1 MFLFYLL
8 ATLFACH
15 ASCEVVCLILSDS
28 IHALYLPNFRA
39 SSSAQYYVTQSTKFF
54 SVSDL
59 VQHHEKHSDGLA
71 CALLYPAAK
80 RDKNTTTAA
89 VGFGLEVDVWEIDR
103 TEIIMKHKLGS
114 GQYGVVYEALW
125 KPYNLLVAVKT
136 LKENVTVRD
145 EFLEEARLMKSL
157 RHPNLVEL
165 LGACTREPPYY
176 IVTEFMC
183 NGNLLDYLRTRPRD
197 ELTPPVLL
205 HMATQVARGMAYLE
219 QYNFIHRDLAARNCL
234 VGKQRTIKVADF
246 GLARCMERDVTY
258 RAHDGAK
265 FPIKWTAPEGLVYNI
280 FSTKSDVWAFGVLL
294 WEIAT
299 YGKTPYPGIELQDVY
314 VFLEKGKRMHQP
326 EGCPEAIYKLMLQC
340 WRWHPE
346 QRPTF
351 NVLRTQLEAMQ
362 TGARSI
368 EDQVAEELAR
378 SGSQLPIVSVPS
390 SFTQLNQTGTD
401 AIRTTDVPGSTAL
414 HHPPLPPRP
423 PPPRRSASF
432 DRMLNDQ
439 QVSSEELRASPAS
452 DEGQLDSGV
461 GGSEQCMPK
470 KASTKAHTPM
480 FYIHQEFKVPG
491 SPTNTA
497 RFKPAVHDIPVDKC
511 DPSVSAGP
519 ISSNSLGRKRTAPRP
534 PRRTTPVKPL
544 GSDLV
549 GTEDLFPTF
558 FPSCSGS
565 SRANESTELVVTAT
579 GPFLVPPPPLMEE
592 QSTRAPCPK
601 PRVSHSNATSPP
613 VPPPPLDFSIPSVMS
628 TSAICSSSPFESSST
643 STPKPPRPPCLSYLH
658 NTSKA
663 TASNRPAL
671 QKSKSTTSKVI
682 SSNELS
688 SKALINLDYTG
699 SPASGF
705 RNKSKHSVVQI
716 TDVLSNAL
724 PCELKQTSQLAS
736 KGRRCTVGQAP
747 SAEFHNEL
755 RLRLQ
760 RQSQTQSNALNSAEK
775 CSKTP
780 EPLASIKEKSDSV
793 LSSGYFTMP
802 RLRPS
807 KKPQVVPAVSE
818 PCSNVLDSHIPPSPT
833 RPAAPP
839 KSIPFP
845 EHLTSSESAAPLTIQ
860 CRPSLTPNHKLSTP
874 WLNSKGLAVVGGQDK
889 NSKRLSWTGPAI
901 HRFTDIP
908 PPGQRTCLPTIL
920 STSSTALDNIVE
932 GERISVP
939 SKQSLTVQLTDLL
952 VALKRLKLMA
962 PTPTGFS
969 SEMEQLISVA
979 DQLEACRLNCSV
991 FIDQADCSARAK
1003 FSFRDRYA
1011 PMQQLSSS
1019 LRAKKS
1025 SDERAELVR
1034 TATGTVS
1041 DLIGELAKLADF
1053 VDADRGPSAEAALVS
1068 DPSPSVDRLSDSVPA
1083 TGNSPSGG
1091 SLSNRNAGMFKRKQE
1106 TIVSS

>member
-1 MFLFYLL
+1 MNSVILVFL
-8 ATLFACH
+8 
-15 ASCEVVCLILSDS
+15 V
-28 IHALYLPNFRA
+28 
-39 SSSAQYYVTQSTKFF
+39 ST
-54 SVSDL
+54 S
-59 VQHHEKHSDGLA
+59 
-71 CALLYPAAK
+71 
-80 RDKNTTTAA
+80 N
-89 VGFGLEVDVWEIDR
+89 ID
-103 TEIIMKHKLGS
+103 IGS

-136 LKENVTVRD
+136 LKEDVTVRD

-183 NGNLLDYLRTRPRD
+183 NGNLLEYLRTRPRD

-326 EGCPEAIYKLMLQC
+326 EGCPEPIYKLMLQC

-351 NVLRTQLEAMQ
+351 SVLRTQLEAMQ
-362 TGARSI
+362 TGSRSI

-378 SGSQLPIVSVPS
+378 SSSQLPIVSLPS
-390 SFTQLNQTGTD
+390 SFTQLNPNGTD
-401 AIRTTDVPGSTAL
+401 AIRTAGVPGSIAL

-432 DRMLNDQ
+432 DRMLNEQ
-439 QVSSEELRASPAS
+439 HVSSEETRASPAS

-470 KASTKAHTPM
+470 KASTKAQTPM
-480 FYIHQEFKVPG
+480 FYIHQEFKVPP
-491 SPTNTA
+491 SPTNA
-497 RFKPAVHDIPVDKC
+497 SRFTPAVHDIPVDHS

-544 GSDLV
+544 GSDLAAA
-549 GTEDLFPTF
+549 EDLFPTL
-558 FPSCSGS
+558 FPSCSSS
-565 SRANESTELVVTAT
+565 SRANEFTELVVTAA
-579 GPFLVPPPPLMEE
+579 GQFLVPPPPPLMEE

-601 PRVSHSNATSPP
+601 PRASHSNATSPP
-613 VPPPPLDFSIPSVMS
+613 VPPPPPDFNIPSIMS
-628 TSAICSSSPFESSST
+628 TSAICPSSFESSST

-663 TASNRPAL
+663 SQFSRPTL
-671 QKSKSTTSKVI
+671 QKSKSTTSKMI
-682 SSNELS
+682 SSSELS
-688 SKALINLDYTG
+688 SRVPISLDCK
-699 SPASGF
+699 SSAASGF
-705 RNKSKHSVVQI
+705 RNKSKNSAVHKADASPNV
-716 TDVLSNAL
+716 L
-724 PCELKQTSQLAS
+724 PCELKQPTQLTS

-747 SAEFHNEL
+747 SSEFHNEL

-760 RQSQTQSNALNSAEK
+760 KQSQTQSNAPNSEQK
-775 CSKTP
+775 YSKTP
-780 EPLASIKEKSDSV
+780 EPIASTKEKSDSV
-793 LSSGYFTMP
+793 ISSGYFTMP

-807 KKPQVVPAVSE
+807 KKPQVVSTVSE
-818 PCSNVLDSHIPPSPT
+818 PRDNVLGSHIPPSPT
-833 RPAAPP
+833 RPAVPS
-839 KSIPFP
+839 KNIPSS
-845 EHLTSSESAAPLTIQ
+845 EHVTPSESAVPHTVH
-860 CRPSLTPNHKLSTP
+860 CRPSPTPNHKLSTP
-874 WLNSKGLAVVGGQDK
+874 WLNSKGVTVVGSQDK
-889 NSKRLSWTGPAI
+889 SSKRLSWTGPGI

-932 GERISVP
+932 GEHISVP

-952 VALKRLKLMA
+952 ASLKRLKLMA
-962 PTPTGFS
+962 PNPTGFS
-969 SEMEQLISVA
+969 SEMEQLISIA

-1011 PMQQLSSS
+1011 PMQHLSSS
-1019 LRAKKS
+1019 LRARKS

-1034 TATGTVS
+1034 TAAGTVS

-1053 VDADRGPSAEAALVS
+1053 VDADQGPNVEVASISGPST
-1068 DPSPSVDRLSDSVPA
+1068 SVDRFSDAVLA
-1083 TGNSPSGG
+1083 TGNTPSGG
-1091 SLSNRNAGMFKRKQE
+1091 SLPSRSADMFKRKQE

>member
-1 MFLFYLL
+1 
-8 ATLFACH
+8 
-15 ASCEVVCLILSDS
+15 
-28 IHALYLPNFRA
+28 
-39 SSSAQYYVTQSTKFF
+39 
-54 SVSDL
+54 
-59 VQHHEKHSDGLA
+59 
-71 CALLYPAAK
+71 
-80 RDKNTTTAA
+80 
-89 VGFGLEVDVWEIDR
+89 
-103 TEIIMKHKLGS
+103 
-114 GQYGVVYEALW
+114 
-125 KPYNLLVAVKT
+125 
-136 LKENVTVRD
+136 
-145 EFLEEARLMKSL
+145 
-157 RHPNLVEL
+157 
-165 LGACTREPPYY
+165 
-176 IVTEFMC
+176 
-183 NGNLLDYLRTRPRD
+183 
-197 ELTPPVLL
+197 
-205 HMATQVARGMAYLE
+205 
-219 QYNFIHRDLAARNCL
+219 DLAARNCL

-326 EGCPEAIYKLMLQC
+326 EGCPEPIYKLMLQC

-351 NVLRTQLEAMQ
+351 SVLRTQLEAMQ
-362 TGARSI
+362 TGSRSI

-378 SGSQLPIVSVPS
+378 SNGQLPIVSLPS
-390 SFTQLNQTGTD
+390 SFTQLNPNGTD
-401 AIRTTDVPGSTAL
+401 AIRTADVPGSIAL

-432 DRMLNDQ
+432 DRMLNEQ
-439 QVSSEELRASPAS
+439 HVSSEETRASPAS

-470 KASTKAHTPM
+470 KASTKAQTPV
-480 FYIHQEFKVPG
+480 FYIHQEFRVPP
-491 SPTNTA
+491 SPTNA
-497 RFKPAVHDIPVDKC
+497 PRFTPAVHDIPVDHC

-544 GSDLV
+544 GSDLAAIE
-549 GTEDLFPTF
+549 GLFPTL
-558 FPSCSGS
+558 FPSCSSS
-565 SRANESTELVVTAT
+565 SRANESTEVVVTTA
-579 GPFLVPPPPLMEE
+579 GQFFVPPPPLMEE

-601 PRVSHSNATSPP
+601 PRASHSNATSPP
-613 VPPPPLDFSIPSVMS
+613 VPPPPPDFNIPSVMS
-628 TSAICSSSPFESSST
+628 TSAICPGSFESST

-663 TASNRPAL
+663 SQFSRPAL
-671 QKSKSTTSKVI
+671 QKSKSTTSKMI
-682 SSNELS
+682 SSSELS
-688 SKALINLDYTG
+688 SKVPISLDCK
-699 SPASGF
+699 SSAASGF
-705 RNKSKHSVVQI
+705 RSKSKNSTVQKA
-716 TDVLSNAL
+716 DAPPNVL
-724 PCELKQTSQLAS
+724 PCELKQSTQLTS

-747 SAEFHNEL
+747 SSEFHNEL

-760 RQSQTQSNALNSAEK
+760 RQSQTQSNAPNSEEK
-775 CSKTP
+775 YSLKTS
-780 EPLASIKEKSDSV
+780 EPIASTKEKSEPV
-793 LSSGYFTMP
+793 ISSGYFTMP

-807 KKPQVVPAVSE
+807 KKPQVVSTVSE
-818 PCSNVLDSHIPPSPT
+818 PRDNVLGSHIPPSPT

-839 KSIPFP
+839 KNIP
-845 EHLTSSESAAPLTIQ
+845 SSEHVTPIESAVSHTVH
-860 CRPSLTPNHKLSTP
+860 CRPSPTPNHKLSTP
-874 WLNSKGLAVVGGQDK
+874 WLNSKGGAVVGSQDK
-889 NSKRLSWTGPAI
+889 SSKRLSWTGPGI

-932 GERISVP
+932 GEHISVP

-952 VALKRLKLMA
+952 ASLKRLKLME
-962 PTPTGFS
+962 PNPTGFS
-969 SEMEQLISVA
+969 SEMEQLISIA

-1019 LRAKKS
+1019 LRARKS

-1034 TATGTVS
+1034 TAAGTVS

-1053 VDADRGPSAEAALVS
+1053 VDADQGTTVEVASISGPST
-1068 DPSPSVDRLSDSVPA
+1068 SVDRFSDAVLA
-1083 TGNSPSGG
+1083 TGNTPSSG
-1091 SLSNRNAGMFKRKQE
+1091 SLPNRNAGMFKRKQE